1 MADDPLGRL
10 VHDLRSPLMVVE
22 GFASLLERDE
32 GKLSAD
38 QRADYVRRIHEA
50 AEDMRALLD
59 AAG

>member
-22 GFASLLERDE
+22 GFASLLSRDE
-32 GKLSAD
+32 GALTAE
-38 QRADYVRRIHEA
+38 QRDDYVRRIHEA

>member
-1 MADDPLGRL
+1 MADDTLGRL

-22 GFASLLERDE
+22 GFASLLARDE
-32 GKLSAD
+32 GALTAE
-38 QRADYVRRIHEA
+38 QRADYARRIHDA